1 MQKRQVK
8 ILSALAIA
16 GLAGV
21 SGLANT
27 ARAGV
32 TLTQGYLSGQISS
45 TSNFASGT
53 ITAVTLSTAGPNT
66 VSLQP
71 GQFFRFGVSE
81 VTNGTVNPIKGD
93 AWDNDNVNNQ
103 GNSEQ
108 PATLGLLGIAMNIGS
123 TNPSGSLL
131 SPLNAGGNTS
141 TAITIDQ
148 AGTIMGWS
156 SSSPGDIN
164 GGLVG
169 DTNQISGGANGI
181 TNATL
186 KGNSTNIDAPLTDFL
201 AGGPPGGTNAFFT
214 KLEYKANG
222 TGSVTLS
229 PAIFS
234 NGTQYWVATDLGTV
248 GGNPAQ
254 YAGQFFGP
262 NDTISPLA
270 PITVNIAAVPE
281 PASLGLL
288 SVGGLAL
295 LARRSR
301 KARA

>member
-1 MQKRQVK
+1 
-8 ILSALAIA
+8 
-16 GLAGV
+16 
-21 SGLANT
+21 
-27 ARAGV
+27 
-32 TLTQGYLSGQISS
+32 
-45 TSNFASGT
+45 
-53 ITAVTLSTAGPNT
+53 
-66 VSLQP
+66 
-71 GQFFRFGVSE
+71 
-81 VTNGTVNPIKGD
+81 
-93 AWDNDNVNNQ
+93 
-103 GNSEQ
+103 
-108 PATLGLLGIAMNIGS
+108 
-123 TNPSGSLL
+123 L

-141 TAITIDQ
+141 TAVTVDVSG
-148 AGTIMGWS
+148 AVMGWS
-156 SSSPGDIN
+156 GSFPGDIN

-186 KGNSTNIDAPLTDFL
+186 KGNNSNVDAPLTDFL
-201 AGGPPGGTNAFFT
+201 AGGPPGGNNTFFT

-229 PAIFS
+229 PAIFN
-234 NGTQYWVATDLGTV
+234 NGTQYWVASDLGTV
-248 GGNPAQ
+248 GVSPAQ
-254 YAGQFFGP
+254 YAGQFFGA